1 MKRKF
6 PVMQEHK
13 VTAQTGIT
21 RHFSTITH
29 TKRVLIIINNL
40 SFLWLKKKRK
50 QFLRNCTFS
59 LHASCNCREKQLYGI
74 HYSAG
79 NDLDFLSIAHE
90 QELLPSDVCYM
101 AYVK

>member
-6 PVMQEHK
+6 PVMQEHE

-29 TKRVLIIINNL
+29 SNRVLIMINNL
-40 SFLWLKKKRK
+40 SFLWFKKKKRK
-50 QFLRNCTFS
+50 EFLRNCTFS
-59 LHASCNCREKQLYGI
+59 SCHRRAKQLYGI

-79 NDLDFLSIAHE
+79 NNLDFLSIAHE
-90 QELLPSDVCYM
+90 QELLPSDVCSM
-101 AYVK
+101 ACAK